1 MQGGGKHLTAH
12 LDPCGDRTEL
22 GGQVQARFACA
33 EKKRKSSG
41 IYRVRGRSAFADGCV
56 GDWQPMT

>member
-33 EKKRKSSG
+33 EKKG
-41 IYRVRGRSAFADGCV
+41 NHPEFIGFAGVRHL
-56 GDWQPMT
+56 PMAVLVTGSQ